1 MIVDS
6 DSDGEGG
13 GEEEDAGMDIKNP
26 PKYCSIGTY
35 RKKFS
40 H

>member
-1 MIVDS
+1 MSENEDSVMIVDS

-26 PKYCSIGTY
+26 PK
-35 RKKFS
+35 
-40 H
+40 